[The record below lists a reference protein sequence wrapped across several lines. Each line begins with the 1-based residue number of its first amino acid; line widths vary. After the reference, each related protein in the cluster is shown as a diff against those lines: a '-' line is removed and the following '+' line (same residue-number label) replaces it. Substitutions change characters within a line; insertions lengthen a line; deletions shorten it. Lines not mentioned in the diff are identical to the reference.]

1 MPRGRFRVVGETTM
15 ELFPGVHRIESVSG
29 GRLLFQYLFVGDRV
43 VLVDTGIGST
53 PHETILPYLE
63 ERGIS
68 AASISMAII
77 THPDL
82 DHHGGVPAI
91 KDASPNAVL
100 ACGGRDA
107 PEIEDAEAL
116 YRDRYNFLAERHGL
130 GFGREAMSLCPGTR
144 RMEVLFGGRERIE
157 LAPRWALETWHVPG
171 HSAGH
176 LALYDAQHR
185 AVFTSDAVQGNGYPS
200 VDGGMAFG
208 PTYYVV
214 SSYLST
220 IAFLEQ
226 QPIEHMFGGHWP
238 AMHGPEVRRFLA
250 RSRSFVQR
258 AEELIVAFLKN
269 HTSGATLREI
279 LYATSPRLGDWP
291 QDAAPFLQFA
301 VYGHVSALC
310 QAKRAKAGDE
320 TPIRYTLV

>member
-1 MPRGRFRVVGETTM
+1 M
-15 ELFPGVHRIESVSG
+15 ELFPGVHRIESVFG
-29 GRLLFQYLFVGDRV
+29 GRLLFQYLFAGDRI

-53 PHETILPYLE
+53 PHEAIFFYLE
-63 ERGIS
+63 EIGIS
-68 AASISMAII
+68 AKSISMVII

-82 DHHGGVPAI
+82 DHHGGVSAI

-100 ACGGRDA
+100 ACGRQDA
-107 PEIEDAEAL
+107 AEIEDKEVL
-116 YRDRYNFLAERHGL
+116 YRKRYNFLAERHGL

-144 RMEVLFGGRERIE
+144 KMEVLFKGNERIE
-157 LAPRWALETWHVPG
+157 LAPGRALETWHVPG

-176 LALYDAQHR
+176 LALYDAKHR
-185 AVFTSDAVQGNGYPS
+185 AVFTSDAVQGNGYPT
-200 VDGGMAFG
+200 VEGGMAFG

-226 QPIEHMFGGHWP
+226 QPIEHLFGGHWP
-238 AMHGPEVRRFLA
+238 AMHGPEVGRFLA

-258 AEELIVAFLKN
+258 ADELIVAFLKN
-269 HTSGATLREI
+269 HTRGATLREI
-279 LYATSPRLGDWP
+279 LYAINPRLGDWP

-301 VYGHVSALC
+301 AYGHVSALC
-310 QAKRAKAGDE
+310 QAKRVKASDE
-320 TPIRYTLV
+320 SPVRYRLA